1 MRPSPALDAP
11 QPLPAGASSKAGS
24 MVRFARLSHALD
36 SKFSIPGVSL
46 RFGLDGII
54 GLIPVAGDIVMGLVG
69 LYALK
74 VAADYRLPWHVY
86 WRIIWNLA
94 VDTVIGSIPVFG
106 DIFDFAHKA
115 HAKNRRILE
124 RGIAKREKR
133 LARKTRSG
141 FDPRELR

>member
-1 MRPSPALDAP
+1 MRPSTAPDAP
-11 QPLPAGASSKAGS
+11 QPRPAATGSTRDSMARFSK
-24 MVRFARLSHALD
+24 LSHFLDAKFAL
-36 SKFSIPGVSL
+36 PGTSF

-54 GLIPVAGDIVMGLVG
+54 GLIPVAGDIVMGVIG

-86 WRIIWNLA
+86 WRILWNLA

-106 DIFDFAHKA
+106 DIFDFVHKA

-124 RGIAKREKR
+124 RSIAKRAKR
-133 LARKTRSG
+133 LARQNPIR
-141 FDPRELR
+141 L